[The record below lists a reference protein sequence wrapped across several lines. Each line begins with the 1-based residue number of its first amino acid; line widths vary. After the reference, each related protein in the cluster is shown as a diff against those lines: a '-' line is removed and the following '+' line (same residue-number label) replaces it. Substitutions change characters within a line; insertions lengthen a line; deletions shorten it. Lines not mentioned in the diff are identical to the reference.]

1 MKFLFDL
8 FPILLFFGA
17 YSITH
22 DLFLATAVAIVTTG
36 GQVVY
41 SWIRW
46 RKVEPT
52 LWLSFGL
59 VTVLGG
65 ATLLLHDKTF
75 IFWKPTALYWV
86 FSVLLLGAKWLR
98 NQNLMQKLMGQQLQL
113 PQPVWDKVNLAWAL
127 FFAAMGVLNLFVAF
141 HFGEDIWVK
150 FKLFGTLGLTLLF
163 VLGQGLV
170 LSRYLDEAAPEQGK
184 E

>member
-8 FPILLFFGA
+8 FPIVLFFGT
-17 YSITH
+17 YSITN
-22 DLFLATAVAIVTTG
+22 DLFIATAVAIVTTG
-36 GQVVY
+36 AQVVF
-41 SWIRW
+41 SWLRW

-59 VTVLGG
+59 IAVLGG

-86 FSVLLLGAKWLR
+86 FAVVLLGAKWLR
-98 NQNLMQKLMGQQLQL
+98 GQNLMQKLMGQQLEM
-113 PQPVWDKVNLAWAL
+113 PASVWSKVNLAWAM
-127 FFAAMGVLNLFVAF
+127 FFVVMGALNLFVAF
-141 HFGEDIWVK
+141 QFSEDIWVK

-163 VLGQGLV
+163 VLGQGVV
-170 LSRYLDEAAPEQGK
+170 LSRYLDNASPQGK